1 VEPPGWAKWHFIEQA
16 FLNETLA
23 VMDIYAQRLEAVG
36 YRFGQPKLR
45 QWHADDASRYS
56 SEVSF
61 AIHRE
66 SDDDIADWQEFF
78 VIRHD
83 KPCCTVVELRDRLVT
98 EIEAFLRDPG
108 SRFTSADRA
117 D

>member
-1 VEPPGWAKWHFIEQA
+1 MEPSGWAKWHFVEQA

-23 VMDIYAQRLEAVG
+23 VMDIYAGRLEAVG
-36 YRFGQPKLR
+36 YRFDQPKLR
-45 QWHADDASRYS
+45 QWRAEVASEYS
-56 SEVSF
+56 AEIAFS
-61 AIHRE
+61 IHRA

-83 KPCCTVVELRDRLVT
+83 QPCFTVVELRDWLIS